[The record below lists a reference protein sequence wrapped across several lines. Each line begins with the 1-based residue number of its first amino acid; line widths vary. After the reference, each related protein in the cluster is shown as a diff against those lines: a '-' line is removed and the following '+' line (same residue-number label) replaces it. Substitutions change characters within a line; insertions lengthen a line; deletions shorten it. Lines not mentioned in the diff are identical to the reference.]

1 MITRRPSHIAWAA
14 AAFLIWNPAA
24 SRADCAQLV
33 DSFNQTL
40 EVGSEQKAQALA
52 DQIAV
57 DAECGRLQPQVQRRL
72 AAFRLQA
79 AQVLMAR
86 GRPASDY
93 DRLLTDADRP
103 EVLWQA
109 AATLGDVRFGE
120 RRFVESA
127 LAFDRAIE
135 IVKND
140 ALTPTVPSKFEI
152 ASLFERAGQARILAA
167 NVETG
172 QETGGF
178 VQTARDQRDGKLGG
192 LYTPSLRGIT
202 LMVVPVP
209 ITFDYAK
216 TTFTGVGEKAAQELV
231 TALKEQRPSKITLI
245 GHTDVRGSAETN
257 MKLSQARADAVAD
270 LLRQSGIDAQIETIG
285 KGATEPMKLTDTSG
299 LSQDDIFALNRRVE
313 WRRAE

>member
-1 MITRRPSHIAWAA
+1 MITRRPARLAWAA
-14 AAFLIWNPAA
+14 LAFLIWNPAA
-24 SRADCAQLV
+24 SHADCDQLV
-33 DSFNQTL
+33 DRFNQMI
-40 EVGSEQKAQALA
+40 ENGSEQKAKAIA
-52 DQIAV
+52 DEVAV
-57 DAECGRLQPQVQRRL
+57 DAQCGRLQLQVQRRL

-86 GRPASDY
+86 GRPVGDY

-103 EVLWQA
+103 DVLWQA

-140 ALTPTVPSKFEI
+140 ALTPTAPSKFEI

-167 NVETG
+167 NLEAG

-202 LMVVPVP
+202 LLVVPVP
-209 ITFDYAK
+209 VTFDYAK
-216 TTFTGVGEKAAQELV
+216 TTFTPVGEKAAQELV
-231 TALKEQRPSKITLI
+231 TAIKEQRPSKITLI
-245 GHTDVRGSAETN
+245 GHTDVRGSAEAN
-257 MKLSQARADAVAD
+257 MNLSVERANAVAD
-270 LLRQSGIDAQIETIG
+270 VLRQNGIDTQIETIG
-285 KGATEPMKLTDTSG
+285 KGATEPMKLSDTSG
-299 LSQDDIFALNRRVE
+299 LSQDDIYALNRRVE